1 MKNSKMS
8 KENLEWLLDQPAEM
22 QYQLFQNFVDIAK
35 IHYNQL
41 VEEEVKSKEGEKYE
55 NCQFSTHD
63 RSSGIWYF
71 SFNRLVAGISP

>member
-8 KENLEWLLDQPAEM
+8 KENLEWLLVQPIVM

-41 VEEEVKSKEGEKYE
+41 VEEEVKSKAGEKYE
-55 NCQFSTHD
+55 H
-63 RSSGIWYF
+63 GK
-71 SFNRLVAGISP
+71 

>member
-8 KENLEWLLDQPAEM
+8 KENLEWLLDQPIVM

-41 VEEEVKSKEGEKYE
+41 VEEEVKSKAGEKYE
-55 NCQFSTHD
+55 HGK
-63 RSSGIWYF
+63 RY
-71 SFNRLVAGISP
+71 NR